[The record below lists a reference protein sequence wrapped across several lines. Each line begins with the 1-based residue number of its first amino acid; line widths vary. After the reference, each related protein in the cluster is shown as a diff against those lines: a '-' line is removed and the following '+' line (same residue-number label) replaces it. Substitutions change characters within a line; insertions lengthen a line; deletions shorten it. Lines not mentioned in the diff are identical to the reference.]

1 MSTTQTSIS
10 FPIRKK
16 CSFYGRKDDVA
27 KEDFTNATARY
38 TPCKYTPTVK
48 KIVTLTSSESES
60 ESESDIEN
68 SRTEEQHRI
77 IDDRRPSS
85 LDNTP
90 RSRRRK
96 CSGEV
101 DEQLSPSPHK
111 QRRNRSQEGDKLQG
125 KDKSSLTPSTLLNK
139 LELSTAKENRLNP
152 KQLFKSHSKEEK
164 DELNCNSLLFNS
176 LFGLNKYQNARKA
189 LHSSETEELPGR
201 EKELAKLQ
209 EFFQRHLERGTSGS
223 LYVSGPPGTGKT
235 ASLFKIMRQ
244 SDLKS
249 KLKIVYI
256 NCTSMKSAAAI
267 YAKIIQELAITS
279 ATKSGKNGKAIIER
293 YLTSKKS
300 MLLLVL
306 DEIDQLESKK
316 QSVLYS
322 IFEWPSI
329 SNSKLI
335 LIGIAN
341 ALDLTDRILPR
352 LQARCELKPML
363 MHFAPYTKQQISDI
377 ISSRLNQV
385 NANGVFTSSAIQLLA
400 GKVAAI
406 SGDIRRAL
414 DISRRVVELAES
426 HQVAQ
431 VLRPTNDNDTN
442 IEPLK
447 QEMEV
452 TEKPVDLK
460 EVVTILNGVYGGTQN
475 IDQEQETFPL
485 QQKLLLCSL
494 LLILNKGRNKDVTV
508 GKLHEVYKK
517 VCKKRNIFAVDDS
530 EFVNLCSLIETRGI
544 LRVVGRKEA
553 RLCKVNLQWD
563 QEELDAA
570 LQDKQMMAEIINDI
584 SCL

>member
-1 MSTTQTSIS
+1 MSGTQTTIS

-16 CSFYGRKDDVA
+16 CSFYGRKEDIA
-27 KEDFTNATARY
+27 KEDFTDATARY
-38 TPCKYTPTVK
+38 TPSKYTPTVK

-60 ESESDIEN
+60 DSDIEN
-68 SRTEEQHRI
+68 TTEKHKGKI
-77 IDDRRPSS
+77 VDRRMDSA
-85 LDNTP
+85 DGTP

-96 CSGEV
+96 CNGLYE
-101 DEQLSPSPHK
+101 EHTPSPPK
-111 QRRNRSQEGDKLQG
+111 QRRNKSQGRN
-125 KDKSSLTPSTLLNK
+125 KSPLTPSTLLDK
-139 LELSTAKENRLNP
+139 LHLSAANGSKLNP
-152 KQLFKSHSKEEK
+152 KQLFKSHLSKEE
-164 DELNCNSLLFNS
+164 DNLNSNLLS
-176 LFGLNKYQNARKA
+176 GSNKYQNARKA
-189 LHSSETEELPGR
+189 LHSCATEELPGR
-201 EKELAKLQ
+201 EEQLAKLQ
-209 EFFQRHLERGTSGS
+209 KFFQKHLEKETSGS

-235 ASLFKIMRQ
+235 ASLFKIMQQ
-244 SDLKS
+244 SNLRS

-279 ATKSGKNGKAIIER
+279 AIKSGKNGKAIIER
-293 YLTSKKS
+293 YLTSKNKS
-300 MLLLVL
+300 LLLVL

-329 SNSKLI
+329 PESKLI
-335 LIGIAN
+335 LVGIAN

-352 LQARCELKPML
+352 LQARCELKPTL
-363 MHFAPYTKQQISDI
+363 IHFAPYTKQQIFDI
-377 ISSRLNQV
+377 ISARLNQA
-385 NANGVFTSSAIQLLA
+385 NANGVFTPSAIQLLA

-442 IEPLK
+442 IESLK
-447 QEMEV
+447 QETEV

-475 IDQEQETFPL
+475 IDQEQDTFPL

-544 LRVVGRKEA
+544 LRVVGKKEA

-570 LQDKQMMAEIINDI
+570 LQDKQMMADIINDTN
-584 SCL
+584 CL

>member
-16 CSFYGRKDDVA
+16 CNFYGRKDDVA

-60 ESESDIEN
+60 ESDIEN
-68 SRTEEQHRI
+68 SRTEEQKRI
-77 IDDRRPSS
+77 IDDRRTSS

-101 DEQLSPSPHK
+101 DEQLSSSPHK
-111 QRRNRSQEGDKLQG
+111 QRRNRSQEGDKSQG

-139 LELSTAKENRLNP
+139 LELSTAKEGRLNP
-152 KQLFKSHSKEEK
+152 KQLFKSHSKEEE

-176 LFGLNKYQNARKA
+176 VFGSNKYQNARKA

-201 EKELAKLQ
+201 EEELAKLQ
-209 EFFQRHLERGTSGS
+209 AFFQRHLEQGTSGS

-267 YAKIIQELAITS
+267 YAKIIQELAITT
-279 ATKSGKNGKAIIER
+279 ATKSGKNGKAIVER

-329 SNSKLI
+329 PNSKLI
-335 LIGIAN
+335 LVGIAN

-447 QEMEV
+447 QEVEV

-570 LQDKQMMAEIINDI
+570 LQDKQMMAEIINDT

>member
-1 MSTTQTSIS
+1 MSGTQTTIC

-16 CSFYGRKDDVA
+16 CSFYGRKEDIA

-38 TPCKYTPTVK
+38 TPSKYTPTVK

-60 ESESDIEN
+60 DSDIEN
-68 SRTEEQHRI
+68 TTEKYKKI
-77 IDDRRPSS
+77 IGDRRA
-85 LDNTP
+85 DNTDNTL

-96 CSGEV
+96 CNELHE
-101 DEQLSPSPHK
+101 DIPSPPK
-111 QRRNRSQEGDKLQG
+111 QRRNKSQARN
-125 KDKSSLTPSTLLNK
+125 KSPLTPSTLLDK
-139 LELSTAKENRLNP
+139 LQLSASKESKLSP
-152 KQLFKSHSKEEK
+152 KQLFKSYLSKEEE
-164 DELNCNSLLFNS
+164 DELNSNLLS
-176 LFGLNKYQNARKA
+176 GSNKYQSARKA
-189 LHSSETEELPGR
+189 LHSCATEELPGR
-201 EKELAKLQ
+201 EEELDKLQ
-209 EFFQRHLERGTSGS
+209 EFFQKHLEQGTSGS

-235 ASLFKIMRQ
+235 ASLFKIMQQ
-244 SDLKS
+244 SVLRS
-249 KLKIVYI
+249 KLKVVYI

-279 ATKSGKNGKAIIER
+279 ATRSGKNGKAIIEK
-293 YLTSKKS
+293 YLTSKNKS
-300 MLLLVL
+300 LLLVL

-329 SNSKLI
+329 PDSKLI
-335 LIGIAN
+335 LVGIAN

-363 MHFAPYTKQQISDI
+363 MHFAPYTKQQIFDI
-377 ISSRLNQV
+377 ISTRLNQT
-385 NANGVFTSSAIQLLA
+385 NANGVFTPSAIQLLA

-442 IEPLK
+442 IESLK
-447 QEMEV
+447 QETEI

-475 IDQEQETFPL
+475 IDQEQDTFPL

-494 LLILNKGRNKDVTV
+494 LLILNKGRNKDVTI
-508 GKLHEVYKK
+508 GRLHEVYKK

-544 LRVVGRKEA
+544 LRVMGKKEA
-553 RLCKVNLQWD
+553 RLCKVILQWD

-570 LQDKQMMAEIINDI
+570 LQDKQMMADIINDTN
-584 SCL
+584 CL